1 MIKLSVNE
9 TKWSSLL
16 ARTRALILYILIWI
30 YDFGP
35 VKLPGLSRSGP
46 QNRCPYPKFTRICI
60 WGLILDLAL
69 IFRKLSNLTEVS
81 CRCDPKFLRRWLLDP
96 GVIVTVWVLM
106 KVTVNFHNDQLKEVA
121 QEGAPKVDRAL
132 DKFCICHS
140 VELAILKL
148 LSFIANWNI
157 SCKHTLL
164 RRGCYWYLIHKILS
178 KTVRVINA
186 CGTTGKEKGAV
197 SLLLSPRPCL
207 HASFSPLLGLLET
220 QRDLCE
226 EEKNVK
232 LQVNALRKQS
242 LEWVYFYSRTSLKRP
257 PDGCQDLVVAYGRW
271 SLTRIGQQ
279 RVFSRI
285 GPVLFGRKFV
295 ACKL

>member
-1 MIKLSVNE
+1 M
-9 TKWSSLL
+9 
-16 ARTRALILYILIWI
+16 
-30 YDFGP
+30 
-35 VKLPGLSRSGP
+35 
-46 QNRCPYPKFTRICI
+46 
-60 WGLILDLAL
+60 
-69 IFRKLSNLTEVS
+69 
-81 CRCDPKFLRRWLLDP
+81 
-96 GVIVTVWVLM
+96 
-106 KVTVNFHNDQLKEVA
+106 
-121 QEGAPKVDRAL
+121 DRAP
-132 DKFCICHS
+132 DKFCISHS

-207 HASFSPLLGLLET
+207 HASLSPLLGLLET

-271 SLTRIGQQ
+271 SLTRRDRTTEG
-279 RVFSRI
+279 
-285 GPVLFGRKFV
+285 LFENRPCTFWKKIRCMQVISFDMLWRSSYSLSNEADTV
-295 ACKL
+295 Y